1 MTCSGSRLLSQT
13 TLRNILGTKN
23 LHEILSD
30 REGISGAMQ
39 VGQTRAGG
47 AKDAKGVAVIS
58 TICSKCIVDNYIEHV
73 TFNFVFSNVSPPTLA
88 PLNNRDHIIL
98 FSLLFN
104 GGVSISIYPF
114 RPNPP
119 HLTSRDERHM

>member
-58 TICSKCIVDNYIEHV
+58 TICSKCIVD
-73 TFNFVFSNVSPPTLA
+73 TFREQQNTL
-88 PLNNRDHIIL
+88 
-98 FSLLFN
+98 
-104 GGVSISIYPF
+104 
-114 RPNPP
+114 
-119 HLTSRDERHM
+119 HLTSFSRMSLPRH

>member
-47 AKDAKGVAVIS
+47 AKDAEGVAVIF
-58 TICSKCIVDNYIEHV
+58 TCIVETSNHV
-73 TFNFVFSNVSPPTLA
+73 ETPLENTL
-88 PLNNRDHIIL
+88 
-98 FSLLFN
+98 
-104 GGVSISIYPF
+104 
-114 RPNPP
+114 
-119 HLTSRDERHM
+119 HLTRLS

>member
-1 MTCSGSRLLSQT
+1 MSQT

-58 TICSKCIVDNYIEHV
+58 TICSIYIVDTFIEHV
-73 TFNFVFSNVSPPTLA
+73 TFNFVCLECLSPDP
-88 PLNNRDHIIL
+88 
-98 FSLLFN
+98 
-104 GGVSISIYPF
+104 GVSK
-114 RPNPP
+114 
-119 HLTSRDERHM
+119 

>member
-47 AKDAKGVAVIS
+47 AKDAEGVAVIF
-58 TICSKCIVDNYIEHV
+58 TICSKCIVETRNHV
-73 TFNFVFSNVSPPTLA
+73 DTPSENTL
-88 PLNNRDHIIL
+88 
-98 FSLLFN
+98 
-104 GGVSISIYPF
+104 
-114 RPNPP
+114 
-119 HLTSRDERHM
+119 HLTRLS